1 MGIKTIAAII
11 LSAGQSKRMDRP
23 KQLLSFKGITLIE
36 DVILKLEALDLEK
49 IICITGHQNEQIE
62 KHIASFDIE
71 CLYNEHYKNG
81 ISSSIAS
88 GISYL
93 KESLII
99 NGALIVLTDQPL
111 IPKSHYQLLIN
122 TFKNNKQKI
131 IATSYKETYGVP
143 AIFDQSLFP
152 KLVALKKDQGA
163 KSLIKELINEV
174 VLVECKEAAN
184 DIDTI
189 EDYKNLINL

>member
-1 MGIKTIAAII
+1 MGVKTIAAII